1 VTIRGLQIIDAYKAI
16 RVLNSP
22 KTTVQNVLVDTT
34 ASVGVLIDTGSP
46 QSEVRGSSFSHTG
59 RDAIRFLSHQGVA
72 RDNTISQTNYDG
84 IFSQNTH
91 QIKISD
97 NTITGA
103 YYGIRLIAVANA
115 TVTDNTLN
123 FNRAAG
129 LGVFGG
135 GANTASNNT
144 AKGNFQDG
152 IFTFDSTANT
162 FKKNLLQGNSF
173 YDAED
178 WSTGS
183 GTAGTA
189 NTWTGNKCALGSP
202 AGLCAAPATQP

>member
-1 VTIRGLQIIDAYKAI
+1 M
-16 RVLNSP
+16 LNSP

-34 ASVGVLIDTGSP
+34 ASFGVLIDLGSP
-46 QSEVRGSSFSHTG
+46 QSEVRSSSFSHTG
-59 RDAIRFLSHQGVA
+59 RDAIHFLSDQGVA
-72 RDNTISQTNYDG
+72 RDNTINQTSYDG
-84 IFSQNTH
+84 IFSQDTH

-103 YYGIRLIAVANA
+103 YYGIRLIRVTNA
-115 TVTDNTLN
+115 TVSDNTLN

-135 GANTASNNT
+135 GANTASNNI
-144 AKGNFQDG
+144 AKGNFQNG
-152 IFTFDSTANT
+152 IFTFDSTANA

-183 GTAGTA
+183 GTVGTA
-189 NTWTGNKCALGSP
+189 NTWTGNKCDVGSP